1 MSIGSNR
8 LTLVKECR
16 ITKANVSSKGQIAIP
31 KAIRDRLNLKPG
43 TQIAFEVQGE
53 QLVMKRLV
61 SEFPDWRT
69 MRGMVASGPSLTK
82 ALEQEHRDEIAK
94 DRDEIAKH
102 NDRLVILY
110 SWALLAWIRNESS
123 APRVDE
129 ILSQAER
136 GELLL
141 SMSWINAGEV
151 FYVLGRKHSQKV
163 ADEFLT
169 RLPSLPIRL
178 VLPDESPALESA
190 RLKANRRISYA
201 DASAD
206 SLARRE
212 AAVLVTGDPEL
223 RSLENWVTPEWIGE
237 ALHWQSLPQ
246 SS

>member
-16 ITKANVSSKGQIAIP
+16 ITKATVSSKGQIAIP

-82 ALEQEHRDEIAK
+82 ALEQEH
-94 DRDEIAKH
+94 RDEIAKH

-223 RSLENWVTPEWIGE
+223 RSLENWVTLEWIGE
-237 ALHWQSLPQ
+237 ALH
-246 SS
+246 

>member
-1 MSIGSNR
+1 
-8 LTLVKECR
+8 
-16 ITKANVSSKGQIAIP
+16 
-31 KAIRDRLNLKPG
+31 
-43 TQIAFEVQGE
+43 VQGE

-82 ALEQEHRDEIAK
+82 ALEQEH
-94 DRDEIAKH
+94 RDEIAKH

-223 RSLENWVTPEWIGE
+223 RSLENWVTLEWIGE
-237 ALHWQSLPQ
+237 ALH
-246 SS
+246 